1 VGGVVAGTAL
11 RAAVAVSVVWAGL
24 AGLVA
29 PAAHAV
35 AGPVALV
42 AWGDMGTQQQ
52 DVPATALATLNGYI
66 GRQSNGSYPLA
77 GNIDDV
83 AIYAAALPG
92 TTVVR
97 HYFAGVNGPA
107 PS

>member
-1 VGGVVAGTAL
+1 
-11 RAAVAVSVVWAGL
+11 
-24 AGLVA
+24 
-29 PAAHAV
+29 
-35 AGPVALV
+35 
-42 AWGDMGTQQQ
+42 MGTQQQ

-97 HYFAGVNGPA
+97 HYFAGVNDPA